1 MKKYVSAIIY
11 FLNVITANIVL
22 VLIFSNNTVN
32 FYKTSLLASFLFFL
46 TFMFFSKTNN
56 LYNFSHN
63 KTLHK

>member
-1 MKKYVSAIIY
+1 MKKYQSAIIY
-11 FLNVITANIVL
+11 FLNVITIYIVL
-22 VLIFSNNTVN
+22 GLIFSNNTVN

-46 TFMFFSKTNN
+46 TFMFFSQTNN